1 MGASAALFLATV
13 LITPLGSAG
22 RRALVAAAALA
33 GLIVLMGL
41 VMAGMALRPMLELGL
56 LSSRV
61 TWHLAALAH
70 NATSSGLMITFPA
83 ALWFLLTLLWWRQD
97 LARVARRNRFG
108 PGAKSGKGGKKGK
121 AGRRDGKDGAR
132 RKRR

>member
-22 RRALVAAAALA
+22 RRALVAVAALA

-41 VMAGMALRPMLELGL
+41 VMAGMALRPMLELEY

-97 LARVARRNRFG
+97 LVRVSRRNRFG
-108 PGAKSGKGGKKGK
+108 PGVKSGKGSKKGT
-121 AGRRDGKDGAR
+121 AARRGGKDRAR